1 MDSCSFRPPVS
12 LTMALS
18 PARYSHSLLPP
29 VPPPPMVNREPT
41 PKQDTSD
48 NDGILPFYYIF
59 IHIKHIKHLSVAC
72 GTAHDKPPKRNEM

>member
-1 MDSCSFRPPVS
+1 MLFCTIVDFVCFRPPVS

-29 VPPPPMVNREPT
+29 VPPPPMINREPT

-48 NDGILPFYYIF
+48 NDGIFSIFFIYIYTQHTYV
-59 IHIKHIKHLSVAC
+59 IY
-72 GTAHDKPPKRNEM
+72 TP